1 MEGKER
7 ILSCPLKLIGK
18 CYFEKTKEVGGKVL
32 RGTYTGD
39 KEITLETIYEAA
51 ILMYKLI
58 ILYEY
63 IFK

>member
-1 MEGKER
+1 MKG
-7 ILSCPLKLIGK
+7 ILCYPLKLIGK
-18 CYFEKTKEVGGKVL
+18 CYFEKTNEVGEEVL

-51 ILMYKLI
+51 ILMYKLL